1 MKLERGLVAHC
12 APTLAS
18 LKTGSLF
25 NAVHGEDE
33 SVEQQVEQINRQLE
47 PRGVRLAVL
56 RRGQKGSLIYVFRPR
71 DLDRDL
77 SRSDVAD
84 FLHRCGYEKA
94 ECSDSAVCR
103 LCQRL
108 REQKDFP
115 HEIGVFLG
123 YPLEDVEAFIENGGK
138 NAECT
143 GCWQVYCNEEEAQ
156 RRFSQFKKC
165 SEVYRRC
172 WEGGRS
178 LEKLTV
184 AS

>member
-18 LKTGSLF
+18 LKTGCLF
-25 NAVHGEDE
+25 NAVHGQDE
-33 SVEQQVEQINRQLE
+33 SVEQQVEQLNRQLE

-56 RRGQKGSLIYVFRPR
+56 RRGQKGSLIYVFRPKDLGR
-71 DLDRDL
+71 DLAQA
-77 SRSDVAD
+77 DVAD
-84 FLHRCGYEKA
+84 FLHRCGYEK
-94 ECSDSAVCR
+94 EERVDSAICR

-108 REQKDFP
+108 QGQKEFP

-138 NAECT
+138 NAKCT
-143 GCWQVYCNEEEAQ
+143 GFWQVYCNEEEAL
-156 RRFSQFKKC
+156 RRFSQYKKC
-165 SEVYRRC
+165 AEVYRRC